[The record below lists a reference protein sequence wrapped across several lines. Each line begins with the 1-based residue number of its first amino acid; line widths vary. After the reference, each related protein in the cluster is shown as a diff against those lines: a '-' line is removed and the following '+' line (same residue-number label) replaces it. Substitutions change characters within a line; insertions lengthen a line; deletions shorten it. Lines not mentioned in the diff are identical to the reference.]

1 MSESVISKRKV
12 LLADDDVYISR
23 AYTFGLTKAGF
34 EVINAADGK
43 EVLAQAAATMPD
55 IILLDQIMPLMDG
68 FETLKS
74 LKADPTLAHIPVILF
89 TNLEQPSDIDKGHA
103 LGAVDYLIKAE
114 MTMKDVIAKI
124 MQYLPAQ

>member
-1 MSESVISKRKV
+1 MNGLVG
-12 LLADDDVYISR
+12 DGISR

-34 EVINAADGK
+34 EVVNAANGN
-43 EVLAQAAATMPD
+43 EVLAQAKATMPD
-55 IILLDQIMPLMDG
+55 IILLDQIMPHMDG
-68 FETLKS
+68 FEALKA
-74 LKADPTLAHIPVILF
+74 LKADPTTMHIPVILF

-124 MQYLPAQ
+124 TTHLPAA